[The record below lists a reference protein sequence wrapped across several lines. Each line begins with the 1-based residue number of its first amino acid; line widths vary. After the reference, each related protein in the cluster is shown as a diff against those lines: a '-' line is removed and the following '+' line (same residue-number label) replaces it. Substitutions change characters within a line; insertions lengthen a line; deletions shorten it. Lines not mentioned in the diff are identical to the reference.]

1 MVLSRYYFLKR
12 RSKMKNSVHVV
23 LGIHI
28 QDRVKKAP
36 EIQKLLTDYGCNIK
50 TRIGLHEVS
59 DNFCSGSGVILL
71 EMVGDKNKA
80 DELSGK
86 LNSYD
91 GIEVQKLV
99 FGHD

>member
-1 MVLSRYYFLKR
+1 
-12 RSKMKNSVHVV
+12 MKNDVHVV
-23 LGIHI
+23 LGIHV

-36 EIQKLLTDYGCNIK
+36 DIQKTLTEYGCSIK

-59 DNFCSGSGVILL
+59 DNYCSGSGVILL
-71 EMVGDKNKA
+71 EMVGDGNKV
-80 DELSGK
+80 DELASK

-91 GIEVQKLV
+91 GIEVQKMV

>member
-1 MVLSRYYFLKR
+1 MGTDF
-12 RSKMKNSVHVV
+12 HVI

-50 TRIGLHEVS
+50 TRIGLHEVT
-59 DNFCSGSGVILL
+59 DNFCSGTGVILL

-80 DELSGK
+80 DELSAK

-91 GIEVQKLV
+91 GIEVQKMV

>member
-1 MVLSRYYFLKR
+1 
-12 RSKMKNSVHVV
+12 MKNDVHVV
-23 LGIHI
+23 LGIHV

-36 EIQKLLTDYGCNIK
+36 DIQKILTEYGCNIK

-59 DNFCSGSGVILL
+59 DNYCSGSGVILL
-71 EMVGDKNKA
+71 EMVGDSNKA
-80 DELSGK
+80 DELASK

-91 GIEVQKLV
+91 GIEVQKMV